1 MQRVVVTG
9 LGAVSA
15 AGIGTDALAAVLRR
29 GCSCVRA
36 LESVGIPQAIG
47 AAVPAFDPADFV
59 SRHEAARLD
68 RSSLFCLVA
77 GREALADSGLLESDV
92 DRARVAVY
100 KGMSLTGIG
109 GSSLSALH
117 RLDGPAL
124 AGTSGSVSA
133 ACALAVAVG
142 RIRFGEI
149 DAALVGGGDAPLSP
163 AVLSSFER
171 KGLLSHRRKEPETA
185 CRPFDATRDGTVLGE
200 GGAAVVLE
208 SMGHALKR
216 GARIEAEVAGV
227 AVTTDAAEPAAP
239 ASNGRQ
245 RTRAVQTALRRA
257 AMAPAEV
264 EYVAAHGSA
273 TRDNDGVETRALK
286 AALGDHAYRVP
297 VSAMKSML
305 GHTLGAAPLLETVG
319 AVLSMLGGFLPP
331 TINLRV
337 PDPECDLDY
346 VPGRARSEHAGVA
359 LVTDA
364 GLDGR
369 NTAMVLRRWAGPPVG
384 EGA

>member
-1 MQRVVVTG
+1 MQRVVITG

-15 AGIGTDALAAVLRR
+15 AGVGTDALAAALHR

-36 LESVGIPQAIG
+36 LDSVGFSDAIG
-47 AAVPAFDPADFV
+47 AAVPGFDPADFV

-68 RSSLFCLVA
+68 RSALLCLIA
-77 GREALADSGLLESDV
+77 GREALADSGLLESGV
-92 DRARVAVY
+92 DRARVGVY

-117 RLDGPAL
+117 RLDGPPV

-171 KGLLSHRRKEPETA
+171 EGLLSRRRREPETA

-200 GGAAVVLE
+200 AGAAVVVE
-208 SMGHALKR
+208 SMDHALRR

-227 AVTTDAAEPAAP
+227 AVTTDTAPAAP

-245 RTRAVQTALRRA
+245 RTLAVQTAFRRA
-257 AMAPAEV
+257 VMTPAEV
-264 EYVAAHGSA
+264 DYVAAHGSA
-273 TRDNDGVETRALK
+273 TRENDGVETRALK

-319 AVLSMLGGFLPP
+319 TVLSMLGGFLPP

-346 VPGRARSEHAGVA
+346 VPGSARSENAGVA

-369 NTAMVLRRWAGPPVG
+369 NTAVVLRRWAAPPVG
-384 EGA
+384 EGG